1 MDRRSSLVK
10 SNKYPYIFHKQKDN
24 LTLSVM
30 KLKVDGALA
39 RVKADESGSPQLEKK
54 AKSAQAAATIE
65 GNKWLLSLYEKAV
78 DPQP

>member
-1 MDRRSSLVK
+1 
-10 SNKYPYIFHKQKDN
+10 
-24 LTLSVM
+24 M